1 MRRRTKRSI
10 LRYLPDAAPADGHTD
25 EYLQHRHTASERD
38 NIKVRVKSGSTRQAV
53 SHLPPSSDASPTGN
67 RVPECR
73 NVVCAVNEP

>member
-38 NIKVRVKSGSTRQAV
+38 YIKVRAKPVRQGRLYHIFRRAV
-53 SHLPPSSDASPTGN
+53 THHPLEIEFP
-67 RVPECR
+67 
-73 NVVCAVNEP
+73 NVGKATKRIM

>member
-38 NIKVRVKSGSTRQAV
+38 DIKVRVTSGSTRQAV
-53 SHLPPSSDASPTGN
+53 SHFRRAVTHHPLEIEFP
-67 RVPECR
+67 
-73 NVVCAVNEP
+73 NVGKATKRIM

>member
-38 NIKVRVKSGSTRQAV
+38 DIKVRVTGRLYHIFRRAV
-53 SHLPPSSDASPTGN
+53 THHPLEIEFP
-67 RVPECR
+67 
-73 NVVCAVNEP
+73 NVGKATKRTM